1 MNTLDLTPLFRAT
14 IGFDRLSR
22 LMEGALAA
30 DGGYPPYN
38 IEKLGEDQYRLT
50 MAVAGFS
57 ENDLEVTVKDNALV
71 VTGRAPKDAEPRQF
85 LHRGIA
91 RRAFERRFE
100 LADHMVVEGATLENG
115 LLHIA
120 LKRVVPESLRPR
132 QIPISRAA
140 PQVIETEA
148 KAAA

>member
-14 IGFDRLSR
+14 IGFDRLTR
-22 LMEGALAA
+22 LMESALAA
-30 DGGYPPYN
+30 DAGYPPYN

-100 LADHMVVEGATLENG
+100 LADHIVVEGATLENG

-132 QIPISRAA
+132 QIPIGRAA